1 MINKEKK
8 VAIGVAVGACAVFYA
23 LGVVQFDKVLYPN
36 TFINGECYDMDD
48 PLPVSEGL
56 IDNTKSFSIKTL
68 QGTEKIDGEEI
79 GWSTKLSPSIE
90 EIQESQSPW
99 AWPIALF
106 QKHEY
111 STKEVH
117 SYDKELLSG
126 KIDKLKFMTKSTE
139 FPVDAHIEKTEEGYV
154 LVPESDGDTPIVEK
168 VHEVIAKC
176 LDEDLDKVNLDEEGC
191 YYKAEIRSDN
201 QELLDEYARIDE
213 IQNMVVTIDLT
224 DSAEE
229 LDKSVFL
236 DWTSY
241 ENGELN
247 FDYDA
252 VDGYVK
258 DLADKYDTWE
268 QSRPFTTHSGAQIS
282 VGGGGWDTY
291 GFLMDRETT
300 IDLIK
305 GAIMSGVS
313 QTVSPVWVHTG
324 LTRNTENSDIGST
337 YVEISIAEQHMWYY
351 ENGNLML
358 DTDVVTGM
366 DIPSRATHPGV
377 FRVRWKETEHT
388 MTGSYGSAFVHYWLP
403 LTEDGI
409 GIHDAS
415 WRGSYG
421 GTIYISNGSHG
432 CINTPYSKMQ
442 ELYNMISAGTP
453 AVIY

>member
-1 MINKEKK
+1 MENKEKK
-8 VAIGVAVGACAVFYA
+8 IAIGVAAGACAVMYA
-23 LGVVQFDKVLYPN
+23 LGVMHFGKVLYPN
-36 TFINGECYDMDD
+36 TFINGKSYEMEDAGA
-48 PLPVSEGL
+48 VSEGL
-56 IDNTKSFSIKTL
+56 IDNTKVLSIKTL

-79 GWSTKLSPSIE
+79 GWNTVLSPSIE
-90 EIQESQSPW
+90 EIRESQSPW

-106 QKHEY
+106 QKHTY
-111 STKEVH
+111 DTKEVH
-117 SYDKELLSG
+117 SYDAELLSR
-126 KIDKLKFMTKSTE
+126 KIDKLKFMTKPVVL
-139 FPVDAHIEKTEEGYV
+139 PVDAHIEKQEDGFV
-154 LVPESDGDTPIVEK
+154 LIPEIDGDTPIVEK
-168 VHEVIAKC
+168 VHEVIAKS

-191 YYKAEIRSDN
+191 YYKAGIRSDN
-201 QELLDEYARIDE
+201 EELLSEYARLTE

-224 DSAEE
+224 ESAEE

-236 DWTSY
+236 DWATY
-241 ENGELN
+241 ENGELT

-252 VDGYVK
+252 VDGYVEE
-258 DLADKYDTWE
+258 LADKYDTWE
-268 QSRPFTTHSGAQIS
+268 KSRPFTTHNGEQIA

-305 GAIMSGVS
+305 GAIMSGTS
-313 QTVSPVWVHTG
+313 QIVSPEWVHAG
-324 LTRNTENSDIGST
+324 LTRNTENADIGTT
-337 YVEISIAEQHMWYY
+337 YVEISISEQHMWYY
-351 ENGNLML
+351 QDGNLML

-442 ELYNMISAGTP
+442 ELYSMIDAGTP

>member
-1 MINKEKK
+1 MENKEKK
-8 VAIGVAVGACAVFYA
+8 VAIGIAVGACAAMYA
-23 LGVVQFDKVLYPN
+23 LGVMHFDNVLYPN
-36 TFINGECYDMDD
+36 TFINGESHEMEE
-48 PLPVSEGL
+48 PGLVSEGL

-79 GWSTKLSPSIE
+79 GWNTTLSPSIE

-99 AWPIALF
+99 AWPLALF

-111 STKEVH
+111 TTKEVH
-117 SYDKELLSG
+117 TYDEDLLTK
-126 KIDKLKFMTKSTE
+126 KIDKLKFMTKSTQL
-139 FPVDAHIEKTEEGYV
+139 PVDAHIEKQEEGFV
-154 LVPESDGDTPIVEK
+154 LIPEIDGDTPIVEK
-168 VHEVIAKC
+168 VHEVIGKA

-191 YYKAEIRSDN
+191 YYKAGIRSDN
-201 QELLDEYARIDE
+201 EELVNEYARLDE
-213 IQNMVVTIDLT
+213 IQNMVVTIDFT
-224 DSAEE
+224 ESAEE
-229 LDKSVFL
+229 LDKSIFL
-236 DWTSY
+236 DWATY

-252 VDGYVK
+252 VDTYVNE
-258 DLADKYDTWE
+258 LADKYDTWE
-268 QSRPFTTHSGAQIS
+268 QSRPFTTHNGEQIA

-305 GAIMSGVS
+305 GAIMSGTS
-313 QTVSPVWVHTG
+313 QIVSPVWVHTG

-337 YVEISIAEQHMWYY
+337 YVEISISEQHMWYY

-403 LTEDGI
+403 LTEDGL
-409 GIHDAS
+409 GLDDAL
-415 WRGSYG
+415 WRGSLG
-421 GTIYISNGSHG
+421 GTKSIRRG
-432 CINTPYSKMQ
+432 CQ
-442 ELYNMISAGTP
+442 G
-453 AVIY
+453 

>member
-241 ENGELN
+241 E
-247 FDYDA
+247 A
-252 VDGYVK
+252 MSK
-258 DLADKYDTWE
+258 TW
-268 QSRPFTTHSGAQIS
+268 QIS
-282 VGGGGWDTY
+282 
-291 GFLMDRETT
+291 T
-300 IDLIK
+300 IR
-305 GAIMSGVS
+305 GSS
-313 QTVSPVWVHTG
+313 QGHLRRTAAHRSLSAAEDGTHTDSSWIG
-324 LTRNTENSDIGST
+324 RRRSTSSRARSCPASLRPSHRCGST
-337 YVEISIAEQHMWYY
+337 Q
-351 ENGNLML
+351 
-358 DTDVVTGM
+358 D
-366 DIPSRATHPGV
+366 
-377 FRVRWKETEHT
+377 
-388 MTGSYGSAFVHYWLP
+388 
-403 LTEDGI
+403 
-409 GIHDAS
+409 
-415 WRGSYG
+415 
-421 GTIYISNGSHG
+421 
-432 CINTPYSKMQ
+432 
-442 ELYNMISAGTP
+442 
-453 AVIY
+453 

>member
-1 MINKEKK
+1 MENKEKK
-8 VAIGVAVGACAVFYA
+8 VAIGIAVGACAAMYA
-23 LGVVQFDKVLYPN
+23 LGVMHFDNVLYPN
-36 TFINGECYDMDD
+36 TFINGESHEMEE
-48 PLPVSEGL
+48 PGLVSEGL

-79 GWSTKLSPSIE
+79 GWNTTLSPSIE

-99 AWPIALF
+99 AWPLALF

-111 STKEVH
+111 TTKEVH
-117 SYDKELLSG
+117 TYDEDLLTK
-126 KIDKLKFMTKSTE
+126 KIDKLKFMTKSTQL
-139 FPVDAHIEKTEEGYV
+139 PVDAHIEKQEEGFV
-154 LVPESDGDTPIVEK
+154 LIPEIDGDTPIVEK
-168 VHEVIAKC
+168 VHEVIGKA
-176 LDEDLDKVNLDEEGC
+176 LDEGC
-191 YYKAEIRSDN
+191 YYKAGIRSDN
-201 QELLDEYARIDE
+201 EELVNEYARLDE
-213 IQNMVVTIDLT
+213 IQNMVVTIDFT
-224 DSAEE
+224 ESAEE
-229 LDKSVFL
+229 LDKSISL
-236 DWTSY
+236 DWATY

-252 VDGYVK
+252 VDTYVNE
-258 DLADKYDTWE
+258 LADKYDTWE
-268 QSRPFTTHSGAQIS
+268 QSRPFTTHNGEQIA

-305 GAIMSGVS
+305 GAIMSGTS
-313 QTVSPVWVHTG
+313 QIVSPVWVHTG

-337 YVEISIAEQHMWYY
+337 YVEISISEQHMWYY

-442 ELYNMISAGTP
+442 ELYSMIEAGTP

>member
-1 MINKEKK
+1 MENKEKK
-8 VAIGVAVGACAVFYA
+8 VAIGIAVGACAALYA
-23 LGVVQFDKVLYPN
+23 LGVMHFDNVLYPN
-36 TFINGECYDMDD
+36 TFINGESHEMEE
-48 PLPVSEGL
+48 PGLVSEGL

-79 GWSTKLSPSIE
+79 GWNTTLSPSIE

-99 AWPIALF
+99 AWPLALF

-111 STKEVH
+111 TTKEVH
-117 SYDKELLSG
+117 TYDEDLLTK
-126 KIDKLKFMTKSTE
+126 KIDKLKFMTKSTQL
-139 FPVDAHIEKTEEGYV
+139 PVDAHIEKEI
-154 LVPESDGDTPIVEK
+154 DGDTPIVEK
-168 VHEVIAKC
+168 VHEVIGKA

-191 YYKAEIRSDN
+191 YYKAGIRSDN
-201 QELLDEYARIDE
+201 EELVNEYARLDE
-213 IQNMVVTIDLT
+213 IQNMVVTIDFT
-224 DSAEE
+224 ESAEE
-229 LDKSVFL
+229 LDKSIFL
-236 DWTSY
+236 DWATY

-252 VDGYVK
+252 VDTYVNE
-258 DLADKYDTWE
+258 LADKYDTWE
-268 QSRPFTTHSGAQIS
+268 QSRPFTTHNGEQIA

-305 GAIMSGVS
+305 GAIMSGTS
-313 QTVSPVWVHTG
+313 QIVSPVWVHTG

-337 YVEISIAEQHMWYY
+337 YVEISISEQHMWYY

-442 ELYNMISAGTP
+442 ELYSMIEAGTP

>member
-23 LGVVQFDKVLYPN
+23 LGVMQFDKVLYPN

-191 YYKAEIRSDN
+191 YYKAGIRSDN
-201 QELLDEYARIDE
+201 EELLNEYAQIDE

-224 DSAEE
+224 ESAEE

-252 VDGYVK
+252 VDSYVK
-258 DLADKYDTWE
+258 DLADKYDTW
-268 QSRPFTTHSGAQIS
+268 AQ
-282 VGGGGWDTY
+282 
-291 GFLMDRETT
+291 
-300 IDLIK
+300 
-305 GAIMSGVS
+305 
-313 QTVSPVWVHTG
+313 
-324 LTRNTENSDIGST
+324 
-337 YVEISIAEQHMWYY
+337 
-351 ENGNLML
+351 
-358 DTDVVTGM
+358 
-366 DIPSRATHPGV
+366 
-377 FRVRWKETEHT
+377 
-388 MTGSYGSAFVHYWLP
+388 
-403 LTEDGI
+403 
-409 GIHDAS
+409 
-415 WRGSYG
+415 
-421 GTIYISNGSHG
+421 
-432 CINTPYSKMQ
+432 
-442 ELYNMISAGTP
+442 
-453 AVIY
+453 

>member
-8 VAIGVAVGACAVFYA
+8 VAIGIAVGACAVFYA
-23 LGVVQFDKVLYPN
+23 LGVMQFGEVLYPN
-36 TFINGECYDMDD
+36 TFINGECYDMED
-48 PLPVSEGL
+48 PLPVSEGM

-126 KIDKLKFMTKSTE
+126 RIDKLKFMTKSSDL
-139 FPVDAHIEKTEEGYV
+139 PVDAHIEKTEEGYV
-154 LVPESDGDTPIVEK
+154 LVPETDGDTPIVEK
-168 VHEVIAKC
+168 VHEVIARC

-224 DSAEE
+224 ESSEE

-268 QSRPFTTHSGAQIS
+268 QHLRHTAVHGSLSAAEDGTHTDSSWIGRRRSTSSRARSCPE
-282 VGGGGWDTY
+282 
-291 GFLMDRETT
+291 FLR
-300 IDLIK
+300 
-305 GAIMSGVS
+305 SF
-313 QTVSPVWVHTG
+313 H
-324 LTRNTENSDIGST
+324 RCGST
-337 YVEISIAEQHMWYY
+337 Q
-351 ENGNLML
+351 
-358 DTDVVTGM
+358 D
-366 DIPSRATHPGV
+366 
-377 FRVRWKETEHT
+377 
-388 MTGSYGSAFVHYWLP
+388 
-403 LTEDGI
+403 
-409 GIHDAS
+409 
-415 WRGSYG
+415 
-421 GTIYISNGSHG
+421 
-432 CINTPYSKMQ
+432 
-442 ELYNMISAGTP
+442 
-453 AVIY
+453 

>member
-1 MINKEKK
+1 
-8 VAIGVAVGACAVFYA
+8 
-23 LGVVQFDKVLYPN
+23 
-36 TFINGECYDMDD
+36 
-48 PLPVSEGL
+48 
-56 IDNTKSFSIKTL
+56 
-68 QGTEKIDGEEI
+68 
-79 GWSTKLSPSIE
+79 
-90 EIQESQSPW
+90 
-99 AWPIALF
+99 
-106 QKHEY
+106 
-111 STKEVH
+111 
-117 SYDKELLSG
+117 
-126 KIDKLKFMTKSTE
+126 MTKSTQL
-139 FPVDAHIEKTEEGYV
+139 PVDAHIEKQEEGFV
-154 LVPESDGDTPIVEK
+154 LIPEIDGDTPIVEK
-168 VHEVIAKC
+168 VHEVIGKA

-191 YYKAEIRSDN
+191 YYKAGIRSDN
-201 QELLDEYARIDE
+201 EELVNEYARLDE
-213 IQNMVVTIDLT
+213 IQNMVVTIDFT
-224 DSAEE
+224 ESAEE
-229 LDKSVFL
+229 LDKSIFL
-236 DWTSY
+236 DWATY

-252 VDGYVK
+252 VDTYVNE
-258 DLADKYDTWE
+258 LADKYDTWE
-268 QSRPFTTHSGAQIS
+268 QSRPFTTHNGEQIA

-305 GAIMSGVS
+305 GAIMSGTS
-313 QTVSPVWVHTG
+313 QIVSPVWVHTG

-337 YVEISIAEQHMWYY
+337 YVEISISEQHMWYY

-442 ELYNMISAGTP
+442 ELYSMIEAGTP